1 MSFEK
6 ETKIPKK
13 RLRGKEMETSCP
25 LCINKRQMEIK
36 KNRTKDRAMQRTI
49 SLYVKVT
56 FYKLKGSKVTC
67 LNDFKNS

>member
-1 MSFEK
+1 
-6 ETKIPKK
+6 
-13 RLRGKEMETSCP
+13 METSCP
-25 LCINKRQMEIK
+25 LCIYKREMENK
-36 KNRTKDRAMQRTI
+36 KNRTKDRASQRTII